1 MSDSRFQTMRH
12 IECVR
17 NYISSCITELL
28 NRAILHDQSKMEF
41 PEVAVF
47 DEFTPK
53 LKDVVYGSEQYKEM
67 TRKMK
72 PAITHHQQ
80 NNRHHPE
87 YFPNGIKGMN
97 LIDLLELMCDWK
109 ASTMRSKDGDIFR
122 SIEINQE
129 RFGYSDDVK
138 AILENTATWIE
149 NQSVIHKAH
158 ES

>member
-1 MSDSRFQTMRH
+1 
-12 IECVR
+12 
-17 NYISSCITELL
+17 
-28 NRAILHDQSKMEF
+28 MEF

-87 YFPNGIKGMN
+87 YFPNGIR
-97 LIDLLELMCDWK
+97 E
-109 ASTMRSKDGDIFR
+109 
-122 SIEINQE
+122 
-129 RFGYSDDVK
+129 
-138 AILENTATWIE
+138 
-149 NQSVIHKAH
+149 
-158 ES
+158 